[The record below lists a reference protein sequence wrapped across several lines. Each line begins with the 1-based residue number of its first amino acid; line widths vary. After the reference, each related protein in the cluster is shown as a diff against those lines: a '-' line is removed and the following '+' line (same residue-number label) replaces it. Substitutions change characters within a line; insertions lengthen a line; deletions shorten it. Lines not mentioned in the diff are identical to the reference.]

1 MISPHF
7 PTRTLPADK
16 NTTASN
22 LLERVDLLR
31 PEATRKLQQSQRG
44 EKGQFLTPSSVAV
57 LMARMFE
64 FNCPDISLLDAGAGI
79 GSLLAAVVCELCQR
93 PQKPRTLHITAYEI
107 DIILIEYLKQTLDW
121 CSRECHS
128 AGISFTYDIRQ
139 LDFIQDAADMLHPNL
154 FKQALKLE
162 FTNAIINPPYT
173 KINAKSQ
180 VRSLLRS
187 IGVETSNLY
196 AGFIVATAHLLKPK
210 GELVSITPRSFCNG
224 LYFRDFR
231 KVLLQMMALRQLHIF
246 ESRRLPFADDAVLQE
261 TMIVRATKQIEKPDT
276 VLVNSSTTAGDDLI
290 SSHSL
295 RYDELVNPSDSEQ
308 FIRILPNSIDQRIVY
323 KMAQFSFTLKE
334 LFLTVST
341 GKVVDFR
348 VLSELRIEPDY
359 GTVPLIYPAHFSAG
373 YVEYPTLTKK
383 HQALA
388 VNDKTAPL
396 LVPNEHYV
404 LVKRFSSKEEK
415 KRIVAVVWDADQI
428 NNSRVGFENHLNY
441 FHKQGRGLDLILA
454 RGLAIYLN
462 SNLVDGFFRL
472 FSGHTQ
478 VNATD
483 LRSLKYP
490 SLEQLLLL
498 GNQMGEIFP
507 TQCEIDELVEKQLL
521 NAIN

>member
-1 MISPHF
+1 
-7 PTRTLPADK
+7 
-16 NTTASN
+16 
-22 LLERVDLLR
+22 
-31 PEATRKLQQSQRG
+31 
-44 EKGQFLTPSSVAV
+44 
-57 LMARMFE
+57 
-64 FNCPDISLLDAGAGI
+64 
-79 GSLLAAVVCELCQR
+79 
-93 PQKPRTLHITAYEI
+93 
-107 DIILIEYLKQTLDW
+107 
-121 CSRECHS
+121 
-128 AGISFTYDIRQ
+128 
-139 LDFIQDAADMLHPNL
+139 
-154 FKQALKLE
+154 
-162 FTNAIINPPYT
+162 
-173 KINAKSQ
+173 
-180 VRSLLRS
+180 
-187 IGVETSNLY
+187 
-196 AGFIVATAHLLKPK
+196 
-210 GELVSITPRSFCNG
+210 
-224 LYFRDFR
+224 
-231 KVLLQMMALRQLHIF
+231 MMALRQLHIF

-308 FIRILPNSIDQRIVY
+308 FIRILPNSIDQKIVY

-441 FHKQGRGLDLILA
+441 FHKHGRGLDLILA